1 MKAHP
6 RTPLTVALL
15 FLVPLALAGDD
26 SIARLL
32 KYRALDAL
40 EVSPDGTR
48 GVFVATLADLEENT
62 MNSDL
67 WLIDLSNGR
76 SFQLTRGP
84 KRDSAPAFSPD
95 GRTLAFL
102 SDRGGEK
109 TNIWLISPD
118 GGEAWPATKF
128 DKLSVARFEWLPDSK
143 SFLFTAADPP
153 SDDEEK
159 RKKDK
164 NDPLVV
170 DKDFKYSRLYRF
182 QLGDK
187 EPVKLTKE
195 DSHVTG
201 FSASPDGHWVAFS
214 VQPTPKVPDARRS
227 DLKLL
232 DLETG
237 EVRPLVSRPGLDSSP
252 EFSPDG
258 QWVAFLSTA
267 GRDEWLSNRYLH
279 VVHPDGS
286 ELRNL
291 SQAFDENAG
300 EPRWSPDARWL
311 YFLAGQGVA
320 DRLFRLEVATGKF
333 EPAGEYDLRGVTDA
347 FALDP
352 KGRFALVAFSEA
364 RTPAELYRLPL
375 AGGAAE
381 KLTGVN
387 ADFVDTA
394 PLTEVLRYRSPDG
407 FTLEGLLIKPKDF
420 QANKRYPLLVVVHG
434 GPSGAFNL
442 SFAPRRGA
450 YPLHAFAEQGYVLF
464 LPNFRGSGSYG
475 ERFRRANYRDWGYGD
490 YQDIMQGVEKL
501 IQDGVAD
508 PERLGVM
515 GWSYG
520 GYMTSWIVTQTPRFK
535 AASMGAGIGNVFSL
549 YGNTDIPEALEAY
562 FGGPPWGDA
571 QNYLRHSAINFVGNA
586 RTPTLIQHGADD
598 RRVRVSQ
605 SEEFYQALSKLG
617 VPVEMVVYPR
627 QPHGLQEPRLLRDAL
642 ERNLR
647 WFNKWLLGL
656 EPPTEK
662 KEPQEDKKPD

>member
-1 MKAHP
+1 MKTFP
-6 RTPLTVALL
+6 RIGLLLALL
-15 FLVPLALAGDD
+15 FVPVALTGAD
-26 SIARLL
+26 SIERIL
-32 KYRALDAL
+32 KYHTLGEV

-48 GVFVATLADLEENT
+48 AIFVATLADLEENT

-67 WLIDLSNGR
+67 WLVDLASGR

-84 KRDSAPAFSPD
+84 KRDNAPAFSPD

-109 TNIWLISPD
+109 TNIWLISPE

-128 DKLSVARFEWLPDSK
+128 EKLSVAQFEWLPDSK
-143 SFLFTAADPP
+143 GFIFTAPDLPTTE
-153 SDDEEK
+153 EEK

-164 NDPLVV
+164 NDPIVV
-170 DKDFKYSRLYRF
+170 DKDFKYARLYRF
-182 QLGDK
+182 RLGDK
-187 EPVKLTKE
+187 EPTQLTKE

-201 FSASPDGHWVAFS
+201 FSVSPDGRWVAFS
-214 VQPTPKVPDARRS
+214 VQPTPKVPDSRRS

-232 DLETG
+232 ELESG
-237 EVRPLVSRPGLDSSP
+237 EVRSLVSRPGLDTSP

-279 VVHPDGS
+279 VVRLDAS
-286 ELRNL
+286 ELRNV

-311 YFLAGQGVA
+311 YFLAGQGVTE
-320 DRLFRLEVATGKF
+320 RLFRVEVPTGKF
-333 EPAGEYDLRGVTDA
+333 EPAGEYDVRGVTDS

-352 KGRFALVAFSEA
+352 QGRLALVAFSGA
-364 RTPAELYRLPL
+364 RTPAEIYRLPL
-375 AGGAAE
+375 TGGEAE
-381 KLTGVN
+381 KLTSVN
-387 ADFVDTA
+387 ADFVDTG
-394 PLTEVLRYRSPDG
+394 PVTEVLRYRSSDG
-407 FTLEGLLIKPKDF
+407 LNLEGLVIKPRDF
-420 QANKRYPLLVVVHG
+420 DPSKRYPLLVVVHG
-434 GPSGAFNL
+434 GPSGAFSL

-450 YPLHAFAEQGYVLF
+450 YPLHAFAEQGYALF

-475 ERFRRANYRDWGYGD
+475 ERFRHANYRDWGYGD

-501 IQDGVAD
+501 IQDGLAD

-535 AASMGAGIGNVFSL
+535 AASMGAGIGNVLSL
-549 YGNTDIPEALEAY
+549 YGNTDIPEALDAY

-586 RTPTLIQHGADD
+586 RTPTLIQHGAED
-598 RRVRVSQ
+598 RRVRLSQ

-617 VPVEMVVYPR
+617 VPAELVVYPR
-627 QPHGLQEPRLLRDAL
+627 QPHGLQEPRLLKDAL

-647 WFNKWLLGL
+647 WFNKWLLGI
-656 EPPTEK
+656 EPPPEK
-662 KEPQEDKKPD
+662 KEAEAEKKPD